1 MTRRTFTREFKRE
14 VAELITISGY
24 TYAKACEAKG
34 VGESALRRWVKQLNN
49 ELAGKTPV
57 GAKAITDEQRELQ
70 RLKARICDLEEDN
83 EILKKATALF
93 ASLSK
98 AGKKPS

>member
-14 VAELITISGY
+14 AAELITISGY
-24 TYAKACEAKG
+24 TYPRACEAKG

-57 GAKAITDEQRELQ
+57 GANAITDEQRELQ
-70 RLKARICDLEEDN
+70 RLKAHIRDLEEDN

-98 AGKKPS
+98 TGKKPS